1 MKSGRD
7 IIKNAKNIIL
17 KFGSTV
23 LIDSEKRLNPERFK
37 EFAEDV
43 WLLKKEGRVI
53 TIVSSGAIAGG
64 VSLLGLNSYPK
75 SIEDKQAVAAIGQSY
90 LMKLYEEAFSKHNVK
105 IAQILLTHDDF
116 SDRIRY
122 VNAKRTIT
130 NLFKMSVIPI
140 VNEND
145 TVSTEEIKIGDNDTL
160 SAKLTGIVDADILII
175 LTDIDGLYDR
185 DPKKFT
191 DAKFIPVVEKISA
204 EWLKYATDSKNT
216 LSVGGMRT
224 KIEAAMISCSYG
236 AGVVIANG
244 MEKHVLKRI
253 FAGEELGT
261 LFKPKFTDINA
272 RKFWIGFTL
281 KPKGNIII
289 DQGAKKAIMESNK
302 SLLPR
307 GIKGVN
313 GTFEKGDTVRIV
325 TEKGNEIG
333 RGITNYSSSQIK
345 LIAGVK
351 TSEIEK
357 KLGFKDHDE
366 AIHRDDMIIFKKEKT
381 YEI

>member
-1 MKSGRD
+1 MKSRRE

-23 LIDSEKRLNPERFK
+23 LIDSEKRLNPERIR

-43 WLLKKEGRVI
+43 CLLKNEGRVI

-64 VSLLGLNSYPK
+64 VSLLGLKSYPRT
-75 SIEDKQAVAAIGQSY
+75 IEDKQAVAAIGQSY
-90 LMKLYEEAFSKHNVK
+90 LMKLYEEAFSRHNVK

-116 SDRIRY
+116 SDRKRY
-122 VNAKRTIT
+122 VNAKRTIKK
-130 NLFKMSVIPI
+130 LFGMGVIPI

-160 SAKLTGIVDADILII
+160 SAKLTEIVDANLLII
-175 LTDIDGLYDR
+175 LTDIDGLYDK
-185 DPKKFT
+185 DPKRFSN
-191 DAKFIPVVEKISA
+191 AKFIPVVERISD
-204 EWLKYATDSKNT
+204 EWLKYASDTRNT

-261 LFKPKFTDINA
+261 LFKPEFSDISA

-281 KPKGNIII
+281 KPKGSIIV
-289 DQGAKKAIMESNK
+289 DQGAKKAILENNK

-307 GIKGVN
+307 GIKGVD
-313 GTFEKGDTVRIV
+313 GTFEKGDTIRILS
-325 TEKGNEIG
+325 ENGKEIG
-333 RGITNYSSSQIK
+333 RGITNYSSLQIN

-357 KLGFKDHDE
+357 KLGVKGPE
-366 AIHRDDMIIFKKEKT
+366 EVIHRDDMVIFKKGDVV
-381 YEI
+381 

>member
-7 IIKNAKNIIL
+7 IIKNAHNIIL
-17 KFGSTV
+17 KVGSTV
-23 LIDSEKRLNPERFK
+23 LINSEKRLNPERFN
-37 EFAEDV
+37 ELAEDIS
-43 WLLKKEGRVI
+43 LLKNEGKII

-64 VSLLGLNSYPK
+64 VSLLGMKSYPR
-75 SIEDKQAVAAIGQSY
+75 SIEDKQALAAIGQPY
-90 LMKLYEEAFSKHNVK
+90 LMKLYDEAFSRYNIK

-116 SDRIRY
+116 SDRTRY
-122 VNAKRTIT
+122 VNAKGTIT
-130 NLFKMSVIPI
+130 NLFRMGIIPI

-160 SAKLTGIVDADILII
+160 SAKLTGIVDADLLII
-175 LTDIDGLYDR
+175 LSDIDGFYDR
-185 DPKKFT
+185 DPKKFS
-191 DAKFIPVVEKISA
+191 DAKFIPVVEKINE

-216 LSVGGMRT
+216 LSVGGMKT
-224 KIEAAMISCSYG
+224 KIEAAMIACSYG
-236 AGVVIANG
+236 AGVLIVNG
-244 MEKHVLKRI
+244 NQKHVLKRI
-253 FAGEELGT
+253 LAGEELGT
-261 LFKPKFTDINA
+261 LFKPKFSNINA

-281 KPKGNIII
+281 KPKGEIII
-289 DQGAKKAIMESNK
+289 DQGAKKAITEGNR

-313 GTFEKGDTVRIV
+313 GNFEKHDTVRII
-325 TEKGNEIG
+325 TEGGSEIA

-357 KLGFKDHDE
+357 KLGFKGPDE
-366 AIHRDDMIIFKKEKT
+366 AIHRDNMIILRKE
-381 YEI
+381 